1 MAGCG
6 YHCEMAE
13 YLDPIVILGVLGAV
27 LLFIYL
33 YVASIRKVLATIGFT
48 ESEASAILFATL
60 FLGWITVPMFP
71 YGGWWVGLSIGGALI
86 PILICASFLKSK
98 RVLLGEAM
106 IGITIVA
113 YISYTITRAEEG
125 VGIVADVPIAFAPAL
140 AAGLYSIS
148 VFWMDVRR
156 AAPLA
161 YVSGVL
167 GTLIGADAF
176 RLGEVLAFEAPDE
189 GFPMLSIGGANIFDM
204 VYLTGIVAVII
215 AIVVLWVKV
224 RRDKLGFGAV
234 ASEFDRGAE
243 GLPYAKTVEPKD
255 TIRVRRGR
263 LE

>member
-1 MAGCG
+1 
-6 YHCEMAE
+6 MAE
-13 YLDPIVILGVLGAV
+13 PLEPIFILGVLGAV

-33 YVASIRKVLATIGFT
+33 YVASIRKVLVTIGFT

-71 YGGWWVGLSIGGALI
+71 YDGWWVGISIGGALI
-86 PILICASFLKSK
+86 PIFICASFLKSK
-98 RVLLGEAM
+98 RVLAGEAM

-113 YISYTITRAEEG
+113 YITYSITRAEEG

-140 AAGLYSIS
+140 AAGLYSVS
-148 VFWMDVRR
+148 VFWMDIRR

-167 GTLIGADAF
+167 GTLIGADVF
-176 RLGEVLAFEAPDE
+176 RLGEVLAFEAPE
-189 GFPMLSIGGANIFDM
+189 GNGLSILSIGGANIFDM
-204 VYLTGIVAVII
+204 VYLTGIVAVSL

-224 RRDKLGFGAV
+224 RRDKLGFGTV
-234 ASEFDRGAE
+234 ISEFDRGAE

-255 TIRVRRGR
+255 TIRVRKGR